1 MNLFSEPCSNVG
13 VSLCPSYRLRL
24 WDIHS
29 AKRMILASMD
39 SGTKSEMAP
48 LPVWRQPSKYMGF
61 QTGNMVKAVVPKR
74 KYQGTHI
81 GCLELVLAS
90 SGCRSMKKIRP
101 RNGPAFSMTVNGKIG
116 MYYLPHTI
124 IQPNHNYLR
133 FFLSSTQ
140 FTVFGDR
147 KLHLTIQKSHK
158 TWIIPPLTKHK
169 YHTMVI
175 YDGNSAGNSME
186 TWREILRKYY
196 G

>member
-1 MNLFSEPCSNVG
+1 MGYQYSVERFSIPMSSCSLTDEDPGIRILSVIFQSMNLFSEPCSNVG

-133 FFLSSTQ
+133 FFLSNT
-140 FTVFGDR
+140 
-147 KLHLTIQKSHK
+147 
-158 TWIIPPLTKHK
+158 
-169 YHTMVI
+169 
-175 YDGNSAGNSME
+175 
-186 TWREILRKYY
+186 
-196 G
+196 